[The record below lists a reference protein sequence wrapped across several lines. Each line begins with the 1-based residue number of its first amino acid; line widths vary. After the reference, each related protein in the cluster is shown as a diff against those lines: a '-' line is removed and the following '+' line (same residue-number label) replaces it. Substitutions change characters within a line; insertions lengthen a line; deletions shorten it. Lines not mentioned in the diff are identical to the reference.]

1 MSLAPPPPRLPPLQQ
16 QHQLQTPAATYP
28 HHSSLSHHSSRRTL
42 SVQPCFTAILNL
54 GATLRLRN
62 GRQPRPRRRRPH
74 AALRS
79 RRPRAAYTR
88 SAPSWWCHASAW
100 RPPASL
106 LAPAGAA
113 AAASAAFSAE
123 AAPNVG
129 CGSDASAHTRAR
141 PPHPGSDQAVRRRKC
156 ISDSGSKSV
165 RLVQRRGRL
174 PGSLRP
180 PSRRAP
186 PIFRPL

>member
-1 MSLAPPPPRLPPLQQ
+1 MQHPGEYEYIKGFSIRDHAAAHSRPARTAQSAEPLG
-16 QHQLQTPAATYP
+16 TAVF
-28 HHSSLSHHSSRRTL
+28 HSHSKFRRHFSR
-42 SVQPCFTAILNL
+42 
-54 GATLRLRN
+54 TLRLRN

-141 PPHPGSDQAVRRRKC
+141 PPHPGADQAVRRRKC
-156 ISDSGSKSV
+156 SSDSGSKSV

-186 PIFRPL
+186 PSFRPM